1 VKRAL
6 PVRLLLRWVLLGASA
21 AVSACALQGPRLMPV
36 SHLAYNEAVQISV
49 QRELLLNLVRLRHT
63 ETPEFLA
70 ISSISSQMQFD
81 AAASLS
87 GSFGDDGQGRVRLA
101 APGAAA
107 AYSESPT
114 VTFSPLRDEE
124 FTRRLVA
131 PVELD
136 SLYLLTR
143 YGWSLER
150 TLRLL
155 AEEVNGIRNAVPREA
170 MTAQDA
176 ESLEHFAEL
185 ARVMQSLH
193 ERRLVEIDVVER
205 WTPLS
210 SPIPSAQVS
219 VQDLLSASADGHRFE
234 YAADST
240 SYSLQTR
247 TQHYVLSIAAEAS
260 ATPEHAEMLARLGLQ
275 PGRSTYEIDAPESPG
290 VPPGSALTIRARSV
304 LGAMAYAAQG
314 IEIAEYELER
324 GPVAPRALL
333 SPPYAPLLQV
343 RSSETEPVDAFVA
356 VPYRGRWF
364 YVDDDDLD
372 SKRTLGALISLIR
385 LEIGAGGAQNVPVLT
400 LPVGR

>member
-1 VKRAL
+1 MKRA
-6 PVRLLLRWVLLGASA
+6 PIRLLLRLMLLGASA

-36 SHLAYNEAVQISV
+36 SHLAYNEAVQISE

-63 ETPEFLA
+63 DTPEFLA

-87 GSFGDDGQGRVRLA
+87 GSLGDDRQGRVRLA

-155 AEEVNGIRNAVPREA
+155 ADEVNGIRNVVPREA
-170 MTAQDA
+170 MSAQDA
-176 ESLEHFAEL
+176 ESLDRFAEL

-193 ERRLVEIDVVER
+193 ERRLIEIDVVER

-210 SPIPSAQVS
+210 SPIPAAHVS
-219 VQDLLSASADGHRFE
+219 VQDLLTAIADGHRFA
-234 YAADST
+234 YAAASA
-240 SYSLQTR
+240 SYSLQVR
-247 TQHYVLSIAAEAS
+247 TQHYVLSIAAEAFV
-260 ATPEHAEMLARLGLQ
+260 TPDLAEMLARLGLQ
-275 PGRSTYEIDAPESPG
+275 PGRSTYEIDAPESSG
-290 VPPGSALTIRARSV
+290 VPPGSALTIRTRSV

-314 IEIAEYELER
+314 IEVAKHERER
-324 GPVAPRALL
+324 GSLAPRILP
-333 SPPYAPLLQV
+333 SPPAASLLQI
-343 RSSETEPVDAFVA
+343 RSSETQPVDAFVA

-364 YVDDDDLD
+364 YVDDGDLD
-372 SKRTLGALISLIR
+372 SKRTLGILSSLIR